1 MRLLPLCP
9 LFSLILAGASCAPLC
24 AAAEP
29 DWLAVVGLYPQLG
42 TVTTQEELAVLLW
55 LQSSR
60 TDQDVIRARSEGT
73 PSFGCFADDIHLG
86 VAAGP
91 APQPIEIANFPV
103 TVSILEQARQD
114 LLPILEALQS
124 TFLRP
129 RPYVTF
135 PAVVPVLPVA
145 STYSYPSTNA
155 TLGTVYAQILCQ
167 LDPGDQNAITATG
180 SLLGTDRVLG
190 GVHYPSDVVAGQR
203 LGKAFATYWID
214 QPGRLQ
220 LFQAACGEWHL
231 NQ

>member
-1 MRLLPLCP
+1 MRLLNWRL
-9 LFSLILAGASCAPLC
+9 LFSMILAGASSSLC
-24 AAAEP
+24 TAAEP

-60 TDQDVIRARSEGT
+60 TDQDVIRASSEGT
-73 PSFGCFADDIHLG
+73 PSFGCFAGDIHLG
-86 VAAGP
+86 VAAGA
-91 APQPIEIANFPV
+91 APQPVEIANFPV

-114 LLPILEALQS
+114 LLPILETLQT

-135 PAVVPVLPVA
+135 PAVVPVLPAA

-155 TLGTVYAQILCQ
+155 TLGTVFARILCQ

-203 LGKAFATYWID
+203 LGKAFADYWID

-220 LFQAACGEWHL
+220 QFQAACGEWHL
-231 NQ
+231 N